1 MKTSTCDFA
10 SLRRTS
16 VYSVQHTGL
25 RTRRFIAPLL
35 ALAIFARAGVA
46 LADDDDWA
54 EAGQLFHEARALM
67 QKPDGLNKAC
77 ELFTKSY
84 ELRQRGDTLLN
95 LAECHR
101 RQGKTAT
108 AWREFDEAIKYA
120 EKVEFKEAIEAAVK
134 LRDELATKLSA
145 MMVEVES
152 PPEGIE
158 VILDGKPL
166 PSAQWGTLLFVD
178 PGTHSVSASAKG
190 HEPFEQSTDVGSK
203 GGERATIKIVLK
215 KIPEKP

>member
-1 MKTSTCDFA
+1 MRS
-10 SLRRTS
+10 SRIL
-16 VYSVQHTGL
+16 
-25 RTRRFIAPLL
+25 APLV
-35 ALAIFARAGVA
+35 ALAITLSAGTA

-54 EAGQLFHEARALM
+54 EAGKLFHEARALM
-67 QKPDGLNKAC
+67 QKPEGLNKAC
-77 ELFTKSY
+77 DLLTKSY

-134 LRDELATKLSA
+134 LRDELAAKLSA

-166 PSAQWGTLLFVD
+166 PSAQWGTPLFVD
-178 PGTHSVSASAKG
+178 PGTHSVSASAEV
-190 HEPFEQSTDVGSK
+190 HEPFEQSAEVGTK
-203 GGERATIKIVLK
+203 G
-215 KIPEKP
+215 